1 MSIAL
6 AATGALGIAGGF
18 VAVGIAK
25 RFRSRG
31 SAVQLW
37 GGRLVIS
44 GLALAGLSIYLI

>member
-1 MSIAL
+1 MSIVL

-18 VAVGIAK
+18 AAVVIAK
-25 RFRSRG
+25 RFPSRG
-31 SAVQLW
+31 SALQLW